1 MPGRVKSLS
10 LFTGQLPCSQVA
22 YPVAYPAHRLVTL
35 FTTYPAQVAYPAH
48 KSLILFTTYPA
59 HKSLILFTT
68 YPAHKSLIL
77 FTTYPAHVHI
87 SATLFVTLFVT
98 SRLPCPQRPPGS
110 FVVQLRRGRGH
121 PQAVELPKV
130 SLEPLAVAI
139 KQTKPQPKKK
149 ISGLTPPGPIRP
161 LCLTFGLPFS
171 RTTPRPNNP
180 PS

>member
-68 YPAHKSLIL
+68 YPE
-77 FTTYPAHVHI
+77 PVHI